1 MEMNSFSAAAR
12 RLPVLSA
19 AVVHRSLPRLLVLT
33 ACSLTLLW
41 VAQARGAVGHSDS
54 QTGQS
59 GTAGTAPS
67 PSATLDQCVTAVAQS
82 ERSATFAG
90 EMTAIPG
97 TAHMAMRI
105 SVEERLPGEALFH
118 TVSAPALGAWR
129 AADPKVKVYKYLKQV
144 TNLSSPALYRA
155 LVRFRWLNARG
166 HLIRRAERLTP
177 ACLQPASPRPVA
189 PPTTEAPSPTSTSTS
204 PTVAG

>member
-1 MEMNSFSAAAR
+1 MGMSSFSA
-12 RLPVLSA
+12 PVRHRSA
-19 AVVHRSLPRLLVLT
+19 SSGAVGQRSLPRLVVCA
-33 ACSLTLLW
+33 ACTLTLLS
-41 VAQARGAVGHSDS
+41 VAQARDAVGHSDS

-59 GTAGTAPS
+59 GTTGTAPS

-118 TVSAPALGAWR
+118 TVGAPALGAWR

-177 ACLQPASPRPVA
+177 ACLQPASPRPIT
-189 PPTTEAPSPTSTSTS
+189 PPTSEAPSPTST
-204 PTVAG
+204 